1 MYQAQVMQALD
12 AEIGA
17 LVRSLRDLP
26 EKDWECPTRCEPWR
40 VRELLGHVH
49 VVVGWL
55 PGMLAAPE
63 PPHAEI
69 SAAEYYRPDDRFAP
83 QTNTNRIE
91 LAQQHAAAPV
101 SGAALVENF
110 AALWQRVDRLCQGQT
125 HGRVVRTRHGD
136 AMLLSEFLLTRLV
149 EVAVHGLDLSDALER
164 EPWLTQVAGELIVGL
179 LLGPDQAEA
188 VRELGWD
195 TAKFLRK
202 ATGREPLE
210 GQDAV
215 RVERLGLQWLTLG

>member
-1 MYQAQVMQALD
+1 MDQAQVMQALD
-12 AEIGA
+12 GEVSA
-17 LVRSLRDLP
+17 LVRGLCDLSD
-26 EKDWECPTRCEPWR
+26 KDWERPTRCEPWG

-55 PGMLAAPE
+55 PGMLEAPAL
-63 PPHAEI
+63 PHAEI

-83 QTNTNRIE
+83 QTNAARIG

-101 SGAALVENF
+101 SGAALVEGF
-110 AALWQRVDRLCQGQT
+110 AALWQQVDGLCQGQP
-125 HGRVVRTRHGD
+125 HGRVVLTRHGD

-149 EVAVHGLDLSDALER
+149 EVAVHGLDLSDALEV
-164 EPWLTQVAGELIVGL
+164 EPWLTRAAGELIVGL
-179 LLGPDQAEA
+179 LVGPDQAET
-188 VRELGWD
+188 VRELRWD
-195 TAKFLRK
+195 TAKFVRK

-215 RVERLGLQWLTLG
+215 QVERLGLQWLTLG